1 MEIHLFKYDPELEK
15 DILAVFQKYGTLD
28 CGKTFYRIVDLT
40 RIRFCIGSPKEGPA
54 SYQDGEVIFSLLQ
67 LISPSVCN
75 LFPPIH
81 FLFTILTIICY
92 QHHNRLV
99 NKSPDQMIED
109 DITPVLDTWSNAI
122 SLIARDINGKQCLIR
137 ILNKL
142 STMFRLVED
151 IFYGSPDACAT
162 FDYNNQDHPKTPE
175 SSKTLPSAA
184 QTTDD
189 FVIAK
194 SSHP

>member
-15 DILAVFQKYGTLD
+15 DILMVFQKYGTLE
-28 CGKTFYRIVDLT
+28 CGKAFYRIIDLT
-40 RIRFCIGSPKEGPA
+40 RIRFCIGSPEEGPA
-54 SYQDGEVIFSLLQ
+54 SYQDGEVIFSLLR

-81 FLFTILTIICY
+81 FLFTMLTVICY

-99 NKSPDQMIED
+99 NKSPDKTIED
-109 DITPVLDTWSNAI
+109 DITPILDTWVPAI
-122 SLIARDINGKQCLIR
+122 PIIARDPDGKQALIR

-142 STMFRLVED
+142 SLMFGIVES

-162 FDYNNQDHPKTPE
+162 FDYNNQDRPKAKPTQAP
-175 SSKTLPSAA
+175 SSASKT
-184 QTTDD
+184 TDE
-189 FVIAK
+189 FIIAEP
-194 SSHP
+194 SHP